1 MMINTQKLQKDS
13 LIVQGQGNIVSDMD
27 GEKVMLSIEK
37 GKYYNLGELGGS
49 IWDLIKEPITFDQL
63 VTGLLTQYDVE
74 KEVCVVQVTDF
85 IMQLNDE
92 GLIKILENRNS

>member
-1 MMINTQKLQKDS
+1 MISTQKLLVDS
-13 LIVQGQGNIVSDMD
+13 LIVQEQGNIVSDMD

-49 IWDLIKEPITFDQL
+49 IWDLMNEPITFDQL
-63 VTGLLTQYDVE
+63 VNELLTQYDVD

-85 IMQLNDE
+85 LTQLNDE
-92 GLIKILENRNS
+92 GLMKIVENRNS